1 MNIWEV
7 DKLIIFIAF
16 VIPGFISIKVY
27 DLFVPTERRE
37 VGKYLIDAIA
47 YSCINYALVFWI
59 LILAEKNDLYNNH
72 SFLFFILI
80 VAVLFIFPT
89 IWALVFIKLRKLKFF
104 LKRIPHPISKPW
116 DYVFG
121 KREVYWVI
129 IYLTDGT
136 KFGGMYD
143 TQSFASSY
151 PEEEQIY
158 IQKVWEI
165 GENNKF
171 LAPINRSKGV
181 LVSKKDIKAVEF
193 FK

>member
-37 VGKYLIDAIA
+37 VGKHLIDAIA

-59 LILAEKNDLYNNH
+59 LILAEKNNLYSNH
-72 SFLFFILI
+72 PFWFFILL

-89 IWALVFIKLRKLKFF
+89 IWALVFIKLRKLEFF

-121 KREVYWVI
+121 KRESYWVI

-136 KFGGMYD
+136 KFGGIYD
-143 TQSFASSY
+143 TKSFASSY

-158 IQKVWEI
+158 IQQVWDI

-171 LAPINRSKGV
+171 LSPVDRSKGI

>member
-37 VGKYLIDAIA
+37 
-47 YSCINYALVFWI
+47 
-59 LILAEKNDLYNNH
+59 
-72 SFLFFILI
+72 
-80 VAVLFIFPT
+80 
-89 IWALVFIKLRKLKFF
+89 
-104 LKRIPHPISKPW
+104 
-116 DYVFG
+116 
-121 KREVYWVI
+121 
-129 IYLTDGT
+129 
-136 KFGGMYD
+136 
-143 TQSFASSY
+143 
-151 PEEEQIY
+151 
-158 IQKVWEI
+158 I